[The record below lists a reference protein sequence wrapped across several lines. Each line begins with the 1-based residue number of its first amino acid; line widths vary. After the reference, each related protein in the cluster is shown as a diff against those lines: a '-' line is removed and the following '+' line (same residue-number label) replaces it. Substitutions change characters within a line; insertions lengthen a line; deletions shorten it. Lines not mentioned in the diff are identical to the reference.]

1 MENDNIMLD
10 VDSENKTINIKI
22 INEENIIGI
31 LTDIITKKNIM
42 IEKIY
47 KLLELLN
54 IEKIENIDKKV
65 ISFDLQS
72 DLIIPFSEV
81 YNAGEQFLIL
91 AGLNNVGLKF
101 N

>member
-31 LTDIITKKNIM
+31 LTDIIIKKNIM
-42 IEKIY
+42 SEKIY

-54 IEKIENIDKKV
+54 IDKIENIDKK
-65 ISFDLQS
+65 D
-72 DLIIPFSEV
+72 IIIVRVFR
-81 YNAGEQFLIL
+81 
-91 AGLNNVGLKF
+91 
-101 N
+101 

>member
-42 IEKIY
+42 SEKIY

-54 IEKIENIDKKV
+54 IEKIENIDKE
-65 ISFDLQS
+65 D
-72 DLIIPFSEV
+72 IIIVRVFR
-81 YNAGEQFLIL
+81 
-91 AGLNNVGLKF
+91 
-101 N
+101 

>member
-42 IEKIY
+42 SEKIY

-54 IEKIENIDKKV
+54 IDKIENIDKK
-65 ISFDLQS
+65 D
-72 DLIIPFSEV
+72 IIIVRVFREDI
-81 YNAGEQFLIL
+81 YYRRTRNF
-91 AGLNNVGLKF
+91 
-101 N
+101 

>member
-22 INEENIIGI
+22 INQENIIGI

-42 IEKIY
+42 SEKIY

-54 IEKIENIDKKV
+54 IDKIENIDKK
-65 ISFDLQS
+65 D
-72 DLIIPFSEV
+72 IIIVRVFR
-81 YNAGEQFLIL
+81 
-91 AGLNNVGLKF
+91 
-101 N
+101 